1 MFLLKFYLYR
11 TIIGGKIMD
20 EKNIELTEKLF
31 FLDLPPFCILDS
43 NVNALFP
50 ICFNDILPRLGL
62 GVAVV
67 RF

>member
-1 MFLLKFYLYR
+1 
-11 TIIGGKIMD
+11 MD
-20 EKNIELTEKLF
+20 EQNIELTEKLF

-43 NVNALFP
+43 NDNALFP